1 LTETADP
8 KNEPQLY
15 GLIILLDQL
24 EMQISNATEGN
35 TTPTATSTT
44 TVSSSNSNNSTPM
57 FHLPMVPKGS
67 FYFFYTNRK
76 TCQDYFIRIRPLMVQ
91 CARQLHCD
99 PLFLKH
105 AVILLS
111 DYESQLFPSSA
122 SSSPPSITTTLGFFE
137 KVNACIRDIGNE
149 IHDYKHRKLSK
160 VMFLMSFC
168 HYGLLVDVCIHHQL
182 ADTIAGLE
190 TWYQQVI
197 NKLSNLDPS
206 FAEEWKFSGLIGPLS
221 STTSSPLVSWFQIA
235 ILFAK
240 VNIKIETQLRHPC
253 KN

>member
-35 TTPTATSTT
+35 TTPTATPTT
-44 TVSSSNSNNSTPM
+44 TASSSNSNNSTPM

-111 DYESQLFPSSA
+111 DYESQLFLSPAS
-122 SSSPPSITTTLGFFE
+122 SSSPPSITATLGFFE
-137 KVNACIRDIGNE
+137 KVNACVRDIGN
-149 IHDYKHRKLSK
+149 
-160 VMFLMSFC
+160 
-168 HYGLLVDVCIHHQL
+168 
-182 ADTIAGLE
+182 
-190 TWYQQVI
+190 
-197 NKLSNLDPS
+197 
-206 FAEEWKFSGLIGPLS
+206 
-221 STTSSPLVSWFQIA
+221 
-235 ILFAK
+235 
-240 VNIKIETQLRHPC
+240 
-253 KN
+253 